1 MPAVCVWA
9 PSCSSKSKRTVDVL
23 PELQHC
29 FRRPPLRAPLCAS
42 HLKAYHLM
50 RKQVQLCLRR
60 ERGAQ
65 IFSRALNTLLTH
77 TDKISD
83 PRSRRKPSYSFLTVI
98 LQMALSV
105 ACEKHLALRDEQS
118 VTYSSRAGSP
128 PRALFAAPEP
138 NPGSQYSSRANSVS
152 SDPTPMDVFSQS
164 GSYHEEPMD
173 ERESGMADIPATHLP
188 SIDDL
193 GLPPCCANWA
203 VTGRHGLIMLQCTPE
218 DARHAF
224 EAERAS
230 GRFCMATALAELAQ
244 AIRRAAPNVPTSG
257 DSFAAFCHS
266 AGPACRALHEHVK
279 AATTCG
285 SRSERRR
292 NRDDAT
298 VATALCMLAH
308 AANQNATSG
317 VLEQFGLLLEPTAKR
332 AGILHH
338 YGLTPSPTTM
348 KNDRK
353 EAALRSGHLTNQ
365 ACFNARLNSIAM
377 GSALDDYHAFDRQLE
392 GPSLHRE
399 FRVFV
404 VRPLAGVAAVPHL
417 HDPSYDGGIR
427 PGVFPECNGLNASMR
442 PEQKQVAETVIAEL
456 KARLVGQLRL
466 MQARPDFFL
475 GFRTG
480 EKVDL
485 QQLRHRQEL
494 IAAAD
499 AVIAISDNV
508 YDTAASQHSLADVH
522 LASVAEGPLKSGQH
536 YADAC
541 RNTFDETPELKKF
554 L

>member
-1 MPAVCVWA
+1 MRLTHRSLKLDVPRKVVSQAVTYRDTVVCCRPALHRGTPGTERSFVLSLSPGKFPGFSLRGTGQAETSRGLRSRRGRHSGGIFVRMPAVCVWA

-338 YGLTPSPTTM
+338 YGLTPSPTT
-348 KNDRK
+348 R
-353 EAALRSGHLTNQ
+353 A
-365 ACFNARLNSIAM
+365 
-377 GSALDDYHAFDRQLE
+377 
-392 GPSLHRE
+392 
-399 FRVFV
+399 
-404 VRPLAGVAAVPHL
+404 
-417 HDPSYDGGIR
+417 
-427 PGVFPECNGLNASMR
+427 
-442 PEQKQVAETVIAEL
+442 
-456 KARLVGQLRL
+456 
-466 MQARPDFFL
+466 
-475 GFRTG
+475 
-480 EKVDL
+480 
-485 QQLRHRQEL
+485 
-494 IAAAD
+494 
-499 AVIAISDNV
+499 
-508 YDTAASQHSLADVH
+508 
-522 LASVAEGPLKSGQH
+522 
-536 YADAC
+536 
-541 RNTFDETPELKKF
+541 
-554 L
+554 